1 MLTANVWQVLL
12 SRRLVNS
19 AVGSDAYNVFERDT
33 ADLSESQIR
42 FGMERAKD
50 FTGFFTFPAFRELC
64 QATAKDLGMP
74 EVHAAYLEAA
84 RADGPRDRIR
94 WSHPAVY
101 HAGCETG
108 WFELRSMTEKE
119 CFPLYRRNYE
129 AMVQR
134 VLAGE
139 ELTTPVQ
146 KVIPASIPQYL
157 TPDENLARLAK
168 LKELL
173 P

>member
-1 MLTANVWQVLL
+1 MKLLTAPT
-12 SRRLVNS
+12 
-19 AVGSDAYNVFERDT
+19 DA
-33 ADLSESQIR
+33 ALSEIYRTWARELSDLPEFAIR
-42 FGMERAKD
+42 FGLSRCKD
-50 FTGFFTFPAFRELC
+50 FKGWFSLPAFRELC
-64 QATAKDLGMP
+64 HASAKDLGMP
-74 EVHAAYLEAA
+74 DPHAAYLEAA

-101 HAGCETG
+101 HAACETG

-129 AMVQR
+129 AMVAR
-134 VLAGE
+134 VMAGE
-139 ELTTPVQ
+139 ELSTPVQ

-157 TPDENLARLAK
+157 TTDENLARMAK

-173 P
+173 A